1 MNIERFACLRF
12 ARTPHPSHDLWP
24 ALYRIFVYFTSY
36 TIDKLHGTYVPF
48 RVITGKSKLSD
59 RVAFWTRQSSI
70 KNKVQETGSDVKE
83 EPIFRRQGSVRDLA
97 RQFGSNRNSIELN
110 QKSQNSNSNN
120 SSFQRNSFIR
130 KSWCVSSKG
139 NL

>member
-1 MNIERFACLRF
+1 MGLIQIEKARADIDMKENISEE
-12 ARTPHPSHDLWP
+12 
-24 ALYRIFVYFTSY
+24 
-36 TIDKLHGTYVPF
+36 
-48 RVITGKSKLSD
+48 VITGKSKLSD

-110 QKSQNSNSNN
+110 QKVKIQIQIIHHFKETHLFVNH
-120 SSFQRNSFIR
+120 
-130 KSWCVSSKG
+130 G
-139 NL
+139 

>member
-1 MNIERFACLRF
+1 MQKFGLVRVYDGRLYIEF
-12 ARTPHPSHDLWP
+12 
-24 ALYRIFVYFTSY
+24 
-36 TIDKLHGTYVPF
+36 LHISPVIPLLSFGIYDQF

>member
-1 MNIERFACLRF
+1 MLSFGIY
-12 ARTPHPSHDLWP
+12 DQ
-24 ALYRIFVYFTSY
+24 
-36 TIDKLHGTYVPF
+36 F

>member
-1 MNIERFACLRF
+1 MQSWVKRFYRF
-12 ARTPHPSHDLWP
+12 NLSSFYH
-24 ALYRIFVYFTSY
+24 IFAFYIVL
-36 TIDKLHGTYVPF
+36 KLTWWNNDIF

-120 SSFQRNSFIR
+120 SSFQRNSSIR